1 MPQVRGTVTWQ
12 PSANLPPGRW
22 RRERLGVDDVWG
34 QGLPRGNTDPSRSYC
49 DQLIAERTA
58 IPFKASWKGLEPAQ
72 SPTESG
78 EVVHRKES
86 SFSESI
92 LPAIWNANRFQKPVQ

>member
-1 MPQVRGTVTWQ
+1 MAHCCAQSLVAAQVSGVEEVGLH
-12 PSANLPPGRW
+12 SAFHSS
-22 RRERLGVDDVWG
+22 
-34 QGLPRGNTDPSRSYC
+34 QTQNTDPSRSYC

-78 EVVHRKES
+78 GVVHRKES
-86 SFSESI
+86 NFSESI